1 MELFKKPLTL
11 KIILFQIIIS
21 LLFMV
26 IITTFEYNSS
36 LKHGFVE
43 IEESFKLF
51 ENSYLKPI
59 TLSVYYVDESLLDIQ
74 LLGALKI
81 KHIDFI
87 KVVDESGSLDNIKEI
102 GIKSDSEYKV
112 VELPLKH
119 RDVSGTLYR
128 FGHVE
133 IYANVSSMKE
143 EVIKDRYKNL
153 FTTLGLL
160 VVISISLFLVIN
172 NLFIKHFSTIVKY
185 TKELNYTDTGKD
197 LFINRNRYLFKKE
210 DEISLLVNNIN
221 SMKNRIYRD
230 FKKIKGIE
238 EELSDLNRQ
247 LENKVAEKSSK
258 LDEAIDSLK
267 LTQKKLVESEK
278 LSALRG
284 LVSSITHEV
293 NNPLGISITAISFIK
308 DITEDLNSKIES
320 SSLKRTDLDDYLR
333 QNSELSLSILNNL
346 KRASDLVLNLKN
358 IARDQS
364 TEEEREF
371 NLGDYLDD
379 ILVSLRL
386 KLKRTKHRIE
396 IDCPKNI
403 IIFSI
408 PGAYGQIF
416 TNLVLN
422 SLIHG
427 FEEVEEGVI
436 KIEIKLDANEL
447 NISYRDNGKGVPLEL
462 KDRVFDPF
470 FTTKKNEG
478 GSGLGLQI
486 INSIVS
492 ETLGGTLLFDSKPG
506 EGVLFQFKIPVINK
520 G

>member
-1 MELFKKPLTL
+1 MKLYKKPLTL
-11 KIILFQIIIS
+11 KIILFQIFIS
-21 LLFMV
+21 LIFM
-26 IITTFEYNSS
+26 IFLTIFEYNNSI
-36 LKHGFVE
+36 KRGYEE

-87 KVVDESGSLDNIKEI
+87 KVIDESGSLEIVKDI
-102 GIKSDSEYKV
+102 GIKTDAEYKV
-112 VELPLKH
+112 VDLPLKH

-128 FGHVE
+128 FGHIEV
-133 IYANVSSMKE
+133 YANISNMKQ

-153 FTTLGLL
+153 FTTLALL
-160 VVISISLFLVIN
+160 VIISISLFLVIN
-172 NLFIKHFSTIVKY
+172 NLFIKHFTTIVKY
-185 TKELNYTDTGKD
+185 TKELNYTDTGQD
-197 LFINRNRYLFKKE
+197 LVISRNKVIFNGE

-221 SMKNRIYRD
+221 SMKNRISMD

-247 LENKVAEKSSK
+247 LEHKVAEKSSK

-278 LSALRG
+278 LSSLRG
-284 LVSSITHEV
+284 LVSSITHEI
-293 NNPLGISITAISFIK
+293 NNPLGISITAISFVK
-308 DITEDLNSKIES
+308 DITDDIISKIDS
-320 SSLKRTDLDDYLR
+320 NTLKKTDLEGFIK

-346 KRASDLVLNLKN
+346 KRASDLVINLKN

-364 TEEEREF
+364 TEEERLF
-371 NLGDYLDD
+371 NLGNYLDD

-386 KLKRTKHRIE
+386 KLKRTKHKIDIE
-396 IDCPKNI
+396 CPKDINI
-403 IIFSI
+403 YSI

-427 FEEVEEGVI
+427 FENIEEGL
-436 KIEIKLDANEL
+436 IEINISINNQEL
-447 NISYRDNGKGVPLEL
+447 NIIYKDNGNGVSREL
-462 KDRVFDPF
+462 KDKIFDPF

-492 ETLGGTLLFDSKPG
+492 ETLGGSLIFDSKPG
-506 EGVLFQFKIPVINK
+506 EGVLFHFKIPIINK

>member
-1 MELFKKPLTL
+1 MKLYKKPLTL
-11 KIILFQIIIS
+11 KIILFQIFVS
-21 LLFMV
+21 LLFM
-26 IITTFEYNSS
+26 IIVTSIEYTNSIREGYS
-36 LKHGFVE
+36 E
-43 IEESFKLF
+43 IDESFALF

-59 TLSVYYVDESLLDIQ
+59 TLSVYYVDESLLEVQ

-87 KVVDESGSLDNIKEI
+87 KVIDDSGSIETIKDI
-102 GIKSDSEYKV
+102 GIKTEAEYR
-112 VELPLKH
+112 VETLPLKH
-119 RDVSGTLYR
+119 RDVSGVLYE
-128 FGHVE
+128 FGTAEV
-133 IYANVSSMKE
+133 YANVSRMKE
-143 EVIKDRYKNL
+143 EVVSARYRNL
-153 FTTLGLL
+153 LQNLGFI

-185 TKELNYTDTGKD
+185 TKELNYSDGSSD
-197 LFINRNRYLFKKE
+197 LAIERNKYLFKSE

-221 SMKNRIYRD
+221 SMKNRISKDYR
-230 FKKIKGIE
+230 KIKGIE
-238 EELSDLNRQ
+238 QELNDLNRQ

-258 LDEAIDSLK
+258 LDEAIESLQ

-278 LSALRG
+278 LSSLRG

-308 DITEDLNSKIES
+308 DITEDLIIKKES
-320 SSLKRTDLDDYLR
+320 SQLKKTDLESFLK
-333 QNSELSLSILNNL
+333 QNGELSLSILNNL
-346 KRASDLVLNLKN
+346 KRASDLVSNLKN

-396 IDCPKNI
+396 LKCPNDLT
-403 IIFSI
+403 IFSI
-408 PGAYGQIF
+408 PGAFGQIF

-427 FEEVEEGVI
+427 FENIEEGI
-436 KIEIKLDANEL
+436 IYIDISRNDNEL
-447 NISYRDNGKGVPLEL
+447 NIIYKDNGAGVPLEY
-462 KDRVFDPF
+462 KDKVFDPF

-492 ETLGGTLLFDSKPG
+492 ETLGGTLIFDSGPG
-506 EGVLFQFKIPVINK
+506 EGVRFQFKIPIQK
-520 G
+520 K